1 MIEGKE
7 FEQRANQLFNDVVI
21 LALQWQ
27 TFPGAAYSTRIKAAV
42 ETIHVYLKE
51 IEDLLRED
59 DE

>member
-7 FEQRANQLFNDVVI
+7 FERRANQLFNDVVI

-42 ETIHVYLKE
+42 EAIHAYLKE

-59 DE
+59 DA